1 MTTLEKSG
9 LVIVYKFSQRSI
21 SNLEGCVD
29 ELQYIAYEAIKHV
42 DFTVIEGHRTLERQM
57 QLYNDGFTTLK
68 DGSKHNKFPSHAF
81 DFIPYPFTDWH
92 DKGRFMEVAN
102 VLKELARDIKADI
115 TWGGDWKS
123 FVDLPHIQVN
133 K

>member
-1 MTTLEKSG
+1 
-9 LVIVYKFSQRSI
+9 VFRFSQRSI

-42 DFTVIEGHRTLERQM
+42 DFTVIEGHRTLERQL

-68 DGSKHNKFPSHAF
+68 DGSKHNKFPSQAF
-81 DFIPYPFTDWH
+81 DFIPHPFTDWH